1 MKDNQTKKGTTAQ
14 GSIDGTPPSPI
25 EKLKTK
31 ILEAFFGELEQELS
45 TITKAAFAARDAAI
59 SEEAKAENK
68 YDTRGL
74 EASYL
79 AGAQA
84 KRASELRETISKLK
98 KNKVRLYSED
108 EAIQGLAL
116 VRVEDEDGEAKQF
129 FIVPAEGGAKIH
141 VESQVYFLVTP
152 ESPIGQSLWNL
163 KQGDEFEFTLKGEKQ
178 FFEIVSVV

>member
-1 MKDNQTKKGTTAQ
+1 MEDLKKR
-14 GSIDGTPPSPI
+14 
-25 EKLKTK
+25 
-31 ILEAFFGELEQELS
+31 ILEAFFAELEQELM
-45 TITKAAFAARDAAI
+45 TITEAAFAAREAAI

-98 KNKVRLYSED
+98 KNKVRMYAEG

-116 VRVEDEDGEAKQF
+116 VTVERDDAEEKRF
-129 FIVPAEGGAKIH
+129 FLVPAEGGAKI
-141 VESQVYFLVTP
+141 QLDGQTYFLVTP
-152 ESPIGQSLWNL
+152 ESPIGKSLWNL
-163 KQGDEFEFTLKGEKQ
+163 KQGDEFEFTLKGQKQ
-178 FFEIVSVV
+178 FYEVVDIR